1 MRLFTTLVSTAMFT
15 VAYAGG
21 YNTNTNQDAA
31 YHRNFAR
38 EATTETDAAYSN
50 PAGTAFIAD
59 GLHISFAGQAAF
71 QTRDMESTFAAYG
84 EDSIRKFDGKA
95 VAPFVPS
102 LQVVYKKNNW
112 AGFLHFAVP
121 GGGGKAEFKNG
132 VPLLEKNLAQIPY
145 LLNESGIKTTE
156 YSADTHI
163 EGKQIIYGVTVGG
176 AYKFN
181 DHLSAALSLRVCYAS
196 NKYEG
201 EMKNVMINPNGNE
214 MKASDFF
221 AMASADYLDKAKQ
234 ATDGAAKYESAAEQY
249 KAAGEDA
256 SAKAALESAADLR
269 EKAKQAEAAAK
280 NLSETGEA
288 TKDGSLD
295 CKQTGWGVSPIVGL
309 DYKYGPVMLA
319 TRYEFKT
326 KIKVKNETSSDFTGF
341 YADGAEDRDD
351 MPALWTLG
359 MNCEMSKN
367 VLLCAGYRYYFDK
380 DAHFLNGSEK
390 YIEHGTKELSFGVE
404 WTASKLLMLSCSY
417 MRTQFAYSD
426 AFLRSNINF
435 NNSSNNFGLGGRFTI
450 NEHLQVELGG
460 FFTQYEDRDVVSPT
474 PGYNDTPFAGV
485 DHFER
490 TNFAC
495 AIGVDYHF

>member
-1 MRLFTTLVSTAMFT
+1 MRLFTTLASAAMFT

-38 EATTETDAAYSN
+38 EAATETDAAYSN
-50 PAGTAFIAD
+50 PAGTVFMAD
-59 GLHISFAGQAAF
+59 GLHISFAAQAAF

-84 EDSIRKFDGKA
+84 ADSVRKFDGKA

-102 LQVVYKKNNW
+102 LQAVYKKNNW
-112 AGFLHFAVP
+112 AGFLNFAVP

-132 VPLLEKNLAQIPY
+132 VPLLEKNIAQIPAS
-145 LLNESGIKTTE
+145 LNALGVKTTE
-156 YSADTHI
+156 YSAETSI
-163 EGKQIIYGVTVGG
+163 KGQQFIFGLTVGG

-181 DHLSAALSLRVCYAS
+181 EHLSAALAMRVCYAS

-201 EMKNVMINPNGNE
+201 EMKNVRINPNGKE
-214 MKASDFF
+214 MLASNFF
-221 AMASADYLDKAKQ
+221 AATAADYLDKAKQ
-234 ATDGAAKYESAAEQY
+234 ATAGADQYEAAAQQY
-249 KAAGEDA
+249 KAGGAEA
-256 SAKAALESAADLR
+256 EAQAALTNATALR

-280 NLSETGEA
+280 QMAETGEA

-309 DYKYGPVMLA
+309 DYKYGPVTLA

-326 KIKVKNETSSDFTGF
+326 KIKVKNETSTDFTGF

-351 MPALWTLG
+351 MPALWSLG

-367 VLLCAGYRYYFDK
+367 VTLCTGYRYYFDK

-390 YIEHGTKELSFGVE
+390 YIEHGTKELTFGVE
-404 WTASKLLMLSCSY
+404 WNASKLFMFSCSY
-417 MRTQFAYSD
+417 MRTQFSYSD

-435 NNSSNNFGLGGRFTI
+435 NNSSNNFGLGGRFNI

-460 FFTQYEDRDVVSPT
+460 FFTLYEDRDVISPAK
-474 PGYNDTPFAGV
+474 GYNDTPFVGV

-495 AIGVDYHF
+495 AIGIDYHF